1 MTDLNMCPLVT
12 QTTSVDLTRG
22 TGATDS
28 FSASGSNVT
37 VTKIKR
43 GNNTFTAGTD
53 YSVSVSGG
61 TGYDRLDSERVLR
74 PNAQDT
80 YTVTYTSDAPDC
92 GVPNIGG
99 VEKHEAPTGGSV
111 VTNANQTTV
120 DGSSS
125 VPFCD
130 LAVASDQAVTGC
142 YFGQGDSTPELDMN
156 NQFRWILPIVQTN
169 TGWNSVIHVT
179 NVSTSSN
186 AAVNVYWYASNG
198 QGVSGPSAQLFSV
211 NLGSG
216 ATKSFDLMADGGI
229 PAGTVGS
236 VWIDAD
242 AAVVASVDRVKPAT
256 NMALTNVAQPRTDNT
271 FNYFKIFG
279 LNPTTKYAPLV
290 FRDYNNWNTGIN
302 IANLSSSTN
311 QVTISYHN
319 YSDNS
324 VSVESISIPPRAME
338 YVYRPGAGSDSGLM
352 VGNISAAVISGSEPI
367 AVAVDEVKY
376 RGRRR
381 MSDRRCRTRRRT
393 GSTRAS
399 RMTRGS
405 SQP

>member
-1 MTDLNMCPLVT
+1 MCSSTDVN
-12 QTTSVDLTRG
+12 LTRG
-22 TGATDS
+22 TDAGGTDRS
-28 FSASGSNVT
+28 SDSGFPRIDAVGSIT
-37 VTKIKR
+37 
-43 GNNTFTAGTD
+43 GYSSSTD
-53 YSVSVSGG
+53 YSITTSGG
-61 TGYDRLDSERVLR
+61 RVYVDWSKKGAEPTR
-74 PNAQDT
+74 WTRA
-80 YTVTYTSDAPDC
+80 YTVTVYYC
-92 GVPNIGG
+92 GDPNIGG

-169 TGWNSVIHVT
+169 TGWDSVIHVT
-179 NVSTSSN
+179 NVSGSSN
-186 AAVNVYWYASNG
+186 VGVNVYWYAANG

-216 ATKSFDLMADGGI
+216 KTKSFDLMADGGI

-256 NMALTNVAQPRTDNT
+256 DMALTNVAQPRTDNT

-279 LNPTTKYAPLV
+279 INPTTKYAPLV

-338 YVYRPGAGSDSGLM
+338 YVYRPGAGDDSGLM
-352 VGNISAAVISGSEPI
+352 VGNISAAVISGTEPI

-376 RGRRR
+376 NG
-381 MSDRRCRTRRRT
+381 DDEGRRT
-393 GSTRAS
+393 GDVVPGAG
-399 RMTRGS
+399 RGLRGLRV
-405 SQP
+405 